1 VGETG
6 NTPGA
11 VASGGDT
18 LARAREFCLRDF
30 GRCADACEGVLGT
43 LGARPARSDVV
54 VCAAVCR
61 VAQRAL
67 RDDLGAAGA
76 LVLYSVEVCRGCAET
91 LESLGESQYE
101 DASLAAAAAAE
112 SAATLLLVS

>member
-1 VGETG
+1 MG
-6 NTPGA
+6 NTPDA

-18 LARAREFCLRDF
+18 LARARELCLRDF
-30 GRCADACEGVLGT
+30 DRCADACEAVLGA

-67 RDDLGAAGA
+67 RDNLAAASA
-76 LVLYSVEVCRGCAET
+76 LVQYAVEVCRGCAVT
-91 LESLGESQYE
+91 LESLGRPQYE
-101 DASLAAAAAAE
+101 DAALAAAAAAE